1 MQYQLEKETIIGKI
15 LKLNWPLIFLIFL
28 LSVIG
33 LAMLYSA
40 AGGNYKIWMLRQF
53 IYFVVFFPVMIVIAI
68 TDVNFWFRH
77 SYKFYFLGIS
87 LLLFVYFKGHYAMG
101 ATRWFKLGF
110 ITVQP
115 SEIMKV
121 FLVLSLAK
129 YFHNIEAEEIQK
141 IKYVAPP
148 LFLVFLPAGLIFAQ
162 PDLGTSLILLFVGF
176 VILFVA
182 GVMMWKFVLTGI
194 ISLISM
200 PILWF
205 FFLHEYQRNRIKNFI
220 NPDSDPM
227 GTGYNIIQ
235 SKIAVG
241 SGGLFG
247 KGFVNGTQSQLG
259 FLPEKQTD
267 FIFTILSEE
276 FGFIGSVSI
285 LILCILIVF
294 TSILMATRSLNQ
306 YSRLV
311 IVGISSIFFFHSF
324 INIGMTIGLLP
335 VVGAPLPF
343 MSYGGTIT
351 ATMLIGFGFVL
362 NVRLY
367 NNSELRNKS

>member
-1 MQYQLEKETIIGKI
+1 MQHQLEKENFIGKI
-15 LKLNWPLIFLIFL
+15 AKLNWLLISLIAI
-28 LSVIG
+28 LSTIG
-33 LAMLYSA
+33 LTMLYSA

-53 IYFVVFFPVMIVIAI
+53 IYFSVFFPVMILIAI
-68 TDVNFWFRH
+68 IDIKFWFRH
-77 SYKFYFLGIS
+77 IHKFYLLGIL

-129 YFHNIEAEEIQK
+129 YFHNIEAEDIQK
-141 IKYVAPP
+141 IRYVLIP
-148 LFLVFLPAGLIFAQ
+148 LFLILLPAGLIFMQ

-182 GVMMWKFVLTGI
+182 GVMMWKFILTGI
-194 ISLISM
+194 IALISM

-205 FFLHEYQRNRIKNFI
+205 FFLHPYQRYRIKNFI

-241 SGGLFG
+241 SGGVFG
-247 KGFVNGTQSQLG
+247 KGFINGTQTQLG

-276 FGFIGSVSI
+276 FGFIGS
-285 LILCILIVF
+285 
-294 TSILMATRSLNQ
+294 TSIVLLCAMITFISIFLASKSLNQ

-311 IVGISSIFFFHSF
+311 IVGITSIFFFHSF
-324 INIGMTIGLLP
+324 INIGMAIGLLP

-351 ATMLIGFGFVL
+351 ATMLIGFGFIL
-362 NVRLY
+362 NVNLHKS
-367 NNSELRNKS
+367 SELK

>member
-1 MQYQLEKETIIGKI
+1 MQYQSEKETIISKI
-15 LKLNWPLIFLIFL
+15 LRLNWYLISFIFI

-40 AGGNYKIWMLRQF
+40 AGGDYKIWMLRQF
-53 IYFVVFFPVMIVIAI
+53 IYFVVFFPVMIAIAVI
-68 TDVNFWFRH
+68 DVNFWFRH
-77 SYKFYFLGIS
+77 IYKFYFIGIA

-101 ATRWFKLGF
+101 ATRWFRLGS
-110 ITVQP
+110 INVQP

-129 YFHNIEAEEIQK
+129 YFHNIEAEEIKK
-141 IKYVAPP
+141 IKYVLIP
-148 LFLVFLPAGLIFAQ
+148 LLLIFIPAGLIFAQ

-182 GVMMWKFVLTGI
+182 GVMMWKFVFTGI
-194 ISLISM
+194 SALISM

-205 FFLHEYQRNRIKNFI
+205 FFLHSYQRNRIINFI

-247 KGFVNGTQSQLG
+247 KGFVNGTQTQLG

-276 FGFIGSVSI
+276 FGFIGSISI
-285 LILCILIVF
+285 VLICLFIIF
-294 TSILMATRSLNQ
+294 ISISIASKSLNQ

-311 IVGISSIFFFHSF
+311 IIGISSIFFFHSF

-362 NVRLY
+362 NVGLY
-367 NNSELRNKS
+367 NDSELKNFP

>member
-1 MQYQLEKETIIGKI
+1 MQQQLKKEDIINKI
-15 LKLNWPLIFLIFL
+15 AKLNWSLISLIFL

-40 AGGNYKIWMLRQF
+40 AGGNYKTWMLRQF
-53 IYFVVFFPVMIVIAI
+53 IYFIVFFPVMIAIAI
-68 TDVNFWFRH
+68 IDINFWFRH
-77 SYKFYFLGIS
+77 VHKFYFIGIA

-101 ATRWFKLGF
+101 ATRWFRLGF
-110 ITVQP
+110 ITIQP

-141 IKYVAPP
+141 IKYVTPP
-148 LFLVFLPAGLIFAQ
+148 LILIFLPTGLIFAQ

-182 GVMMWKFVLTGI
+182 GVMMWKFVLTAI
-194 ISLISM
+194 LALISM

-205 FFLHEYQRNRIKNFI
+205 FFLHSYQRDRIKNFI

-235 SKIAVG
+235 SKIAIG
-241 SGGLFG
+241 SGGFSG
-247 KGFVNGTQSQLG
+247 KGFINGTQTQLG
-259 FLPEKQTD
+259 FLPERQTD

-276 FGFIGSVSI
+276 FGFIGSISI
-285 LILCILIVF
+285 VFICLLIVF
-294 TSILMATRSLNQ
+294 SSILMASKSLNQ
-306 YSRLV
+306 YSKLV

-362 NVRLY
+362 NVGLY
-367 NNSELRNKS
+367 NDSELK

>member
-1 MQYQLEKETIIGKI
+1 
-15 LKLNWPLIFLIFL
+15 
-28 LSVIG
+28 
-33 LAMLYSA
+33 
-40 AGGNYKIWMLRQF
+40 
-53 IYFVVFFPVMIVIAI
+53 
-68 TDVNFWFRH
+68 
-77 SYKFYFLGIS
+77 
-87 LLLFVYFKGHYAMG
+87 MG

-367 NNSELRNKS
+367 NNSELRNKA

>member
-1 MQYQLEKETIIGKI
+1 MQYQLEKESVIGKI
-15 LKLNWPLIFLIFL
+15 SRLNWLLIGSIMI
-28 LSVIG
+28 LSIIG
-33 LAMLYSA
+33 LLMLYSA
-40 AGGNYKIWMLRQF
+40 AGGNYRLWMLRQF
-53 IYFVVFFPVMIVIAI
+53 IYLIIFFPVMIFIAI

-77 SYKFYFLGIS
+77 TYKFYFFG
-87 LLLFVYFKGHYAMG
+87 LLLLLIVYFSGHYAMG
-101 ATRWFKLGF
+101 ATRWFRIGF

-121 FLVLSLAK
+121 FLVLSMAK
-129 YFHNIEAEEIQK
+129 YFHNIEAED
-141 IKYVAPP
+141 IKKVKY
-148 LFLVFLPAGLIFAQ
+148 FLIPMMFILVPAYLIFKQ
-162 PDLGTSLILLFVGF
+162 PDLGTALIFSFVGF

-182 GVMMWKFVLTGI
+182 GVMMWKFILTAIAG
-194 ISLISM
+194 LISI
-200 PILWF
+200 PILWNF
-205 FFLHEYQRNRIKNFI
+205 VLHNYQKDRIINFL
-220 NPDSDPM
+220 NPNNDPM

-247 KGFVNGTQSQLG
+247 KGFVNGTQTQLG

-285 LILCILIVF
+285 VFLCAFITFI
-294 TSILMATRSLNQ
+294 SIFSATKSFNQ

-311 IVGISSIFFFHSF
+311 ITGITSIFFFHSF
-324 INIGMTIGLLP
+324 INIGMSIGLLP

-362 NVRLY
+362 NVCLY
-367 NNSELRNKS
+367 KDSELL